1 MMTKKII
8 LGAILAM
15 ALAAPTRAFADT
27 IQFDPD
33 GAGGPLGFIPITGLD
48 WAPGSGI
55 AVGANAGTT
64 GGQSFTFFYQ
74 ANLIG
79 SLPLGSYFDN
89 TSTGSD
95 SFTLVLGIGETVISS
110 NTSGGVTTLTFGFD
124 ASNPTNFFQIY
135 ASPTPGNDL
144 NGTGFTT
151 GQLVLSGTVNGTNY
165 QSDFATPGTAGGAL
179 DQNGANNYV
188 GVNTINGSG
197 QSKLQASIGF
207 VDPTYFKALAVG
219 DIISFAANT
228 ANAALPYNTVDPS
241 ACFFATT
248 YSTATGC
255 QGLFPY
261 MRTGVASVG
270 AVNGLGANTMLQID
284 GSTSFVTSAVPEPAS
299 MALLGL
305 GMTGL
310 AALRRRKARKN
321 VGQ

>member
-8 LGAILAM
+8 LGAILAT

-33 GAGGPLGFIPITGLD
+33 GASGPLPFTQITGLD

-55 AVGANAGTT
+55 AVGASATSTAG
-64 GGQSFTFFYQ
+64 SKFTFFYQ

-89 TSTGSD
+89 TSTGND
-95 SFTLVLGIGETVISS
+95 SFTLVIGFGEQVTSS
-110 NTSGGVTTLTFGFD
+110 VTAGGVTTLTFGFD
-124 ASNPTNFFQIY
+124 ASNPVNFFNIY
-135 ASPTPGNDL
+135 ASPTPANDL
-144 NGTGFTT
+144 NGTGFTD
-151 GQLVLSGTVNGTNY
+151 GQLVLSGAINGTNY

-179 DQNGANNYV
+179 DQNGTNNYV

-207 VDPTYFKALAVG
+207 VDPTYFKALAIG
-219 DIISFAANT
+219 DIIAFAANT